1 MSPSG
6 GHKGGKGDK
15 NLGARSVLDKSRE
28 DMRVL
33 WPSPSRGDW
42 EDGAVIR
49 ERECQ
54 REKLVGD
61 YLVGGSE
68 VKEEETRT
76 TKMTVN
82 YYVELSKLV
91 SSPLLLLTAGVY

>member
-49 ERECQ
+49 EREC
-54 REKLVGD
+54 
-61 YLVGGSE
+61 
-68 VKEEETRT
+68 
-76 TKMTVN
+76 
-82 YYVELSKLV
+82 
-91 SSPLLLLTAGVY
+91 